1 MDKKQNDIR
10 NQPTEGMLKE
20 KTNQDFNK
28 QKPDPKDPI
37 QNKNHQIYEEDV
49 EENDRR
55 AISGNI
61 VDNMDDNRNRNEEE
75 EESDDSVDQVT
86 NNSRDQKRRDAES
99 DSFRSEKRTD
109 NLNTNKGRL

>member
-1 MDKKQNDIR
+1 MDKNQNDNR

-37 QNKNHQIYEEDV
+37 QNKKHQIGEDDE

-55 AISGNI
+55 EITANI
-61 VDNMDDNRNRNEEE
+61 GDNMDNDRNREED
-75 EESDDSVDQVT
+75 ESDDSVDQVT
-86 NNSRDQKRRDAES
+86 NNSRDQKNRDEES
-99 DSFRSEKRTD
+99 DSFRSENRTE
-109 NLNTNKGRL
+109 NQNTNKGRL